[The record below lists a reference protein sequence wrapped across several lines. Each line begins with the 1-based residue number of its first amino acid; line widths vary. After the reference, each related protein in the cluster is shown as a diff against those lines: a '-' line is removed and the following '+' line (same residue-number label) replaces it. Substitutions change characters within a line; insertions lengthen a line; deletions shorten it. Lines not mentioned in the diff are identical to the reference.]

1 MGFLWYVFTLFL
13 TNSIYKILIP
23 FIILTCAHTSSNHI
37 RTVRCKDEFEQN
49 INAETVASMQG
60 IQREQ
65 PQQIGNS
72 NEEQAID
79 IWNDYCQL
87 VDEIS
92 KNSAIGSDEKF
103 QLFICLCLR

>member
-1 MGFLWYVFTLFL
+1 MRDAFIPLKLF
-13 TNSIYKILIP
+13 NSIISLSEPLIMYV
-23 FIILTCAHTSSNHI
+23 
-37 RTVRCKDEFEQN
+37 VRCKDEFEQN

-60 IQREQ
+60 INRDQ
-65 PQQIGNS
+65 PQQIG

-92 KNSAIGSDEKF
+92 KNSTIGSDEKF
-103 QLFICLCLR
+103 QLFVCLCLR

>member
-1 MGFLWYVFTLFL
+1 MT
-13 TNSIYKILIP
+13 
-23 FIILTCAHTSSNHI
+23 
-37 RTVRCKDEFEQN
+37 
-49 INAETVASMQG
+49 AETLATMQG
-60 IQREQ
+60 SSDQGMDEQ
-65 PQQIGNS
+65 M
-72 NEEQAID
+72 ID

>member
-1 MGFLWYVFTLFL
+1 MNLSF
-13 TNSIYKILIP
+13 P
-23 FIILTCAHTSSNHI
+23 
-37 RTVRCKDEFEQN
+37 TVRCKDEFEQHLT
-49 INAETVASMQG
+49 AETLATMQG
-60 IQREQ
+60 GSDQGMDEQ
-65 PQQIGNS
+65 M
-72 NEEQAID
+72 ID

>member
-1 MGFLWYVFTLFL
+1 
-13 TNSIYKILIP
+13 
-23 FIILTCAHTSSNHI
+23 
-37 RTVRCKDEFEQN
+37 
-49 INAETVASMQG
+49 MQG
-60 IQREQ
+60 SQREDEEHQ
-65 PQQIGNS
+65 AN
-72 NEEQAID
+72 NEEQSID

>member
-1 MGFLWYVFTLFL
+1 MINYSYKFC
-13 TNSIYKILIP
+13 NSIIHP
-23 FIILTCAHTSSNHI
+23 SESSYI
-37 RTVRCKDEFEQN
+37 VRCKDEFEQN
-49 INAETVASMQG
+49 INADTVASMQG
-60 IQREQ
+60 MKRDQ
-65 PQQIGNS
+65 PQQIG

-92 KNSAIGSDEKF
+92 KNSTIGSDEKF

>member
-1 MGFLWYVFTLFL
+1 MSQLVDAFESEFFM
-13 TNSIYKILIP
+13 NFSFP
-23 FIILTCAHTSSNHI
+23 

-49 INAETVASMQG
+49 LTAETLATMQG
-60 IQREQ
+60 SSDQTVDEHL
-65 PQQIGNS
+65 
-72 NEEQAID
+72 ID

-92 KNSAIGSDEKF
+92 KNSTIGSDEKF